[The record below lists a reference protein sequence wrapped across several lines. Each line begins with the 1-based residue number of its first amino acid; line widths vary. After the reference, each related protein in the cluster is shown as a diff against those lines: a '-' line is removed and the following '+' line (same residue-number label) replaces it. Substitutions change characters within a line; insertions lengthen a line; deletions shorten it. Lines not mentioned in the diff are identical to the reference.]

1 MERLIEKG
9 MEGNKGKHSTTVSK
23 QEGKLFIK
31 IRGNFVTSLLL
42 DGNRI
47 TFGNP

>member
-23 QEGKLFIK
+23 QEGKLLIK
-31 IRGNFVTSLLL
+31 MSKELL
-42 DGNRI
+42 
-47 TFGNP
+47 FGCLI